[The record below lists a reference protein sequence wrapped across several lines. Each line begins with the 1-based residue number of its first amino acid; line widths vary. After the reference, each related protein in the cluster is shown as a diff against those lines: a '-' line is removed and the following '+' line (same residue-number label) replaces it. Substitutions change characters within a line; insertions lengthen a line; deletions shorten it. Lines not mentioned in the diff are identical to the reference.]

1 MRGRALLRGVW
12 ASGPGRIGLILLVG
26 LLIAAVYV
34 VARYPFD
41 YGPSR
46 WSDPTVWADNPK
58 AAPPVWTNL
67 LGPRKAVHRVLEATE
82 PAEVTAS
89 GPAEVRVFRMP
100 FTFEEDEAPGF
111 LSFEMGTV
119 GFQGR
124 PPSFSVVLVRPDG
137 HEVSLYRDVVRG
149 PRPGEEPPYLRNV
162 DGPMRV
168 LLTSEPSTAEATI
181 ALWQDAFGVTLTGS
195 QLAGRPE
202 RYLFG
207 TPHDAGGVVPL
218 RGEYAMEVR
227 VAVADP
233 ADTVE
238 RVGTVV
244 GGSVYGLLG
253 TDTGGR
259 DLAEGLL
266 FGLPIALAIGIAA
279 ALVSTAIGTGLG
291 LLSGYKG
298 GRTDL
303 VIQRAADIV
312 NNVPLLP
319 LLIFMVFVLGSQL
332 WLIML
337 VLVAFSW
344 PGLTITIRSMVL
356 GLGGSQEVEAARA
369 LGAPTRH
376 IVLRHVLPH
385 TLPYVVTTLIFS
397 VPAAILAEA
406 GLSFIGLGDPTLPT
420 WGQVLEQGYRTG
432 AVYLG
437 YWWWVVPPG
446 LLIILTAV
454 TFMLLAMALEPIV
467 QPRLRRGA

>member
-1 MRGRALLRGVW
+1 MSWRSLLRGVW
-12 ASGPGRIGLILLVG
+12 ASGPGRLGLVMLGALLV
-26 LLIAAVYV
+26 AAAYV
-34 VARYPFD
+34 VVRYPFD
-41 YGPSR
+41 YGTRR
-46 WSDPTVWADNPK
+46 WSDPTAWTDNPK
-58 AAPPVWTNL
+58 AAPPSWTNL
-67 LGPRKAVHRVLEATE
+67 LGPRRAVHRVLAATE
-82 PAEVTAS
+82 PAKVATS
-89 GPAEVRVFRMP
+89 GPAEVRTYRMP
-100 FTFEEDEAPGF
+100 FSFAEDEAPGF
-111 LSFEMGTV
+111 LSFDMGTLTYH
-119 GFQGR
+119 GR
-124 PPSFSVVLVRPDG
+124 PPSYSVVLVRPDG
-137 HEVSLYRDVVRG
+137 HEATLYRDVVRG
-149 PRPGEEPPYLRNV
+149 PRPGEGPPYVRNM
-162 DGPMRV
+162 DEPLRV
-168 LLTSEPSTAEATI
+168 LLSSEDSTIEATI
-181 ALWQDAFGVTLTGS
+181 RLWQDAFGVTL
-195 QLAGRPE
+195 APDEVRARPE
-202 RYLFG
+202 AYLFG
-207 TPHDAGGVVPL
+207 VPGGEGGATL
-218 RGEYAMEVR
+218 LQGDYAMEVR

-233 ADTVE
+233 TDLVE
-238 RVGTVV
+238 RVGAVA

-253 TDTGGR
+253 TDTEGR

-279 ALVSTAIGTGLG
+279 ALVTTAIGTGLG

-303 VIQRAADIV
+303 VIQRLADIV

-344 PGLTITIRSMVL
+344 PGLAITVRSMVL
-356 GLGGSQEVEAARA
+356 GLDGSQEVEAARA
-369 LGAPTRH
+369 LGASTRH
-376 IVLRHVLPH
+376 VVLRHVLPH
-385 TLPYVVTTLIFS
+385 TLPYVVTALIFS

-406 GLSFIGLGDPTLPT
+406 GLSFIGLGDPSLPT

-467 QPRLRRGA
+467 QPRLRRGG

>member
-1 MRGRALLRGVW
+1 MRWRALLQGVW
-12 ASGPGRIGLILLVG
+12 ASGPGRMGLVLLGVLLV
-26 LLIAAVYV
+26 IAVYV
-34 VARYPFD
+34 LVRYPLD
-41 YGPSR
+41 YGTSR
-46 WSDPTVWADNPK
+46 WSDPTAWTDNPK
-58 AAPPVWTNL
+58 AAPPAWTNL
-67 LGPRKAVHRVLEATE
+67 FGPRRAEHRVMTATE
-82 PAEVTAS
+82 PAEVRTS
-89 GPAEVRVFRMP
+89 GPAEIRTYRMP
-100 FTFEEDEAPGF
+100 FAFAEDEAPGF
-111 LSFEMGTV
+111 LAFEMGTV
-119 GFQGR
+119 MYHGR

-137 HEVSLYRDVVRG
+137 HEASLYRDVLRG
-149 PRPGEEPPYLRNV
+149 PRPGEESPYVRNV
-162 DGPMRV
+162 EEPMRV
-168 LLTSEPSTAEATI
+168 LLSSEDSTVDAAI
-181 ALWQDAFGVTLTGS
+181 ALWQDAFGVSLTPAQVRGD
-195 QLAGRPE
+195 PE
-202 RYLFG
+202 AWLFG
-207 TPHDAGGVVPL
+207 TPDGTGGVRTL
-218 RGEYAMEVR
+218 QGDYAMEVR

-233 ADTVE
+233 TDTVAE
-238 RVGTVV
+238 VGTVV

-298 GRTDL
+298 GKTDL

-344 PGLTITIRSMVL
+344 PGLTITIRSMIL
-356 GLGGSQEVEAARA
+356 GLDGSQEVEAARA

-376 IVLRHVLPH
+376 VLTRHILPH

-397 VPAAILAEA
+397 VPAAVLAEA
-406 GLSFIGLGDPTLPT
+406 GLSFIGLGDPSLPT

-454 TFMLLAMALEPIV
+454 TFMLLAIALEPIV
-467 QPRLRRGA
+467 QPRLRRSG

>member
-1 MRGRALLRGVW
+1 
-12 ASGPGRIGLILLVG
+12 
-26 LLIAAVYV
+26 
-34 VARYPFD
+34 
-41 YGPSR
+41 
-46 WSDPTVWADNPK
+46 
-58 AAPPVWTNL
+58 
-67 LGPRKAVHRVLEATE
+67 
-82 PAEVTAS
+82 
-89 GPAEVRVFRMP
+89 MP
-100 FTFEEDEAPGF
+100 FTFAEDEAPGF

-119 GFQGR
+119 TYQGR

-149 PRPGEEPPYLRNV
+149 PRTDEEPPYLRNV
-162 DGPMRV
+162 GEPMRV
-168 LLTSEPSTAEATI
+168 LLSSEDSTIEA
-181 ALWQDAFGVTLTGS
+181 ALMLWQEGSGVTLPPAQVRTD
-195 QLAGRPE
+195 PE
-202 RYLFG
+202 PYLFG
-207 TPHDAGGVVPL
+207 TPDEAGGVTTL
-218 RGEYAMEVR
+218 QGDYTMEVR
-227 VAVADP
+227 VAVADA
-233 ADTVE
+233 ADSVAT
-238 RVGTVV
+238 VGTVV

-298 GRTDL
+298 GKTDL

-344 PGLTITIRSMVL
+344 PGLTITIRSMIL
-356 GLGGSQEVEAARA
+356 GLDGSQEVEAARA

-376 IVLRHVLPH
+376 VVMRHILPH
-385 TLPYVVTTLIFS
+385 TLPFVVTTLIFS
-397 VPAAILAEA
+397 VPAAVLAEA
-406 GLSFIGLGDPTLPT
+406 GLSFIGLGDPSLPT

-454 TFMLLAMALEPIV
+454 TFMLLAIALEPIV
-467 QPRLRRGA
+467 QPRLRRSG

>member
-1 MRGRALLRGVW
+1 MSARALLRSVW
-12 ASGPGRIGLILLVG
+12 ASGPGRIGLILLAG
-26 LLIAAVYV
+26 LLLTAGYV
-34 VARYPFD
+34 VIRYPLD

-58 AAPPVWTNL
+58 AAPPVWANL
-67 LGPRKAVHRVLEATE
+67 LGPRRAVHRTLSAAQ
-82 PAEVTAS
+82 PAEVRTS
-89 GPAEVRVFRMP
+89 GPAEVRTYRMP
-100 FTFEEDEAPGF
+100 FAFDEDEAPGF
-111 LSFEMGTV
+111 LSFQMGTATYH
-119 GFQGR
+119 GR
-124 PPSFSVVLVRPDG
+124 PPSFSVVLARPDG
-137 HEVSLYRDVVRG
+137 HEVVLYRDVVRG
-149 PRPGEEPPYLRNV
+149 PRPGEEPPYQRNV
-162 DGPMRV
+162 DEPMRV
-168 LLTSEPSTAEATI
+168 LLSSEESVTEATL
-181 ALWQDAFGVTLTGS
+181 ALYRDSFGVSLTES
-195 QLAGRPE
+195 QVAGHPE

-207 TPHDAGGVVPL
+207 TPDGQGGVSPL
-218 RGEYAMEVR
+218 RGDYAMEVR

-233 ADTVE
+233 TDTISDV
-238 RVGTVV
+238 RVVV

-266 FGLPIALAIGIAA
+266 FGLPIALVIGIAA
-279 ALVSTAIGTGLG
+279 ALVSTALGTGLG

-344 PGLTITIRSMVL
+344 PSLAITIRSMVL
-356 GLGGSQEVEAARA
+356 GQGGSQEVEAARA

-385 TLPYVVTTLIFS
+385 TLPFVVTTLIFS

-406 GLSFIGLGDPTLPT
+406 GLSFIGLGDPSLPT

-437 YWWWVVPPG
+437 YWWWVIPPG

-454 TFMLLAMALEPIV
+454 TFMLLAIALEPIV

>member
-1 MRGRALLRGVW
+1 MSGRALLRAVW
-12 ASGPGRIGLILLVG
+12 ASGPGRAGSLLLLLLLVG
-26 LLIAAVYV
+26 ATYV
-34 VARYPFD
+34 VLRYPID
-41 YGPSR
+41 YGTTR

-67 LGPRKAVHRVLEATE
+67 LGPRRAVHRVLSATE
-82 PAEVTAS
+82 PAAVATS
-89 GPAEVRVFRMP
+89 GPATIRTYRMP
-100 FTFEEDEAPGF
+100 FGYDEDEPPGF
-111 LSFEMGTV
+111 LSLQMGTV
-119 GFQGR
+119 AYHGR
-124 PPSFSVVLVRPDG
+124 PPSFSVVLTRPDG

-149 PRPGEEPPYLRNV
+149 PRPGEDPPYLRNV
-162 DGPMRV
+162 DEPLRV
-168 LLTSEPSTAEATI
+168 LLSSEPSASEAVVS
-181 ALWQDAFGVTLTGS
+181 LYQDAFGITLTEA
-195 QLAGRPE
+195 QVAAHPE

-207 TPHDAGGVVPL
+207 TPDGSGAVVPL
-218 RGEYAMEVR
+218 RGDYAMEVR
-227 VAVADP
+227 FAVADP
-233 ADTVE
+233 ADTLSG
-238 RVGTVV
+238 VGAVV
-244 GGSVYGLLG
+244 GGGVYGLLG

-266 FGLPIALAIGIAA
+266 FGLPIALAIGLAA

-356 GLGGSQEVEAARA
+356 GQGGSAEVEAARA

-376 IVLRHVLPH
+376 ILVRHVLPH
-385 TLPYVVTTLIFS
+385 TLPFVVMTLIFS

-406 GLSFIGLGDPTLPT
+406 GLSFIGLGDPSLPT

-454 TFMLLAMALEPIV
+454 TFMLLAMALEPVV
-467 QPRLRRGA
+467 QPRLRRGG

>member
-12 ASGPGRIGLILLVG
+12 ASGPGRVGLVLLAALLVM
-26 LLIAAVYV
+26 AAYV
-34 VARYPFD
+34 LVRYPLD
-41 YGPSR
+41 YGTTR
-46 WSDPTVWADNPK
+46 WSDPTAWIDNPK
-58 AAPPVWTNL
+58 AAPPAWTNL
-67 LGPRKAVHRVLEATE
+67 LGPKRAVHRVMTATE
-82 PAEVTAS
+82 PAEVAHS
-89 GPAEVRVFRMP
+89 GPAEIRTYRMP
-100 FTFEEDEAPGF
+100 FTFAEDEAPGF
-111 LSFEMGTV
+111 LSFDMGTV
-119 GFQGR
+119 TYHGR

-137 HEVSLYRDVVRG
+137 HEVPMYRDVVRG
-149 PRPGEEPPYLRNV
+149 PRPGEEPPYVRNV
-162 DGPMRV
+162 DEPVRV
-168 LLTSEPSTAEATI
+168 LLSSEDSTTEATI
-181 ALWQDAFGVTLTGS
+181 ALWQDAFGETLTPADI
-195 QLAGRPE
+195 AGHPE
-202 RYLFG
+202 TYLFG
-207 TPHDAGGVVPL
+207 TPDGAGGVAPL
-218 RGEYAMEVR
+218 RGDYSMELR

-233 ADTVE
+233 SDAIAE
-238 RVGTVV
+238 VGAVV

-298 GRTDL
+298 GTTDL

-344 PGLTITIRSMVL
+344 PGLAITVRSMIL
-356 GLGGSQEVEAARA
+356 GLDGSQEVEAARA

-376 IVLRHVLPH
+376 VVLRHILPH

-406 GLSFIGLGDPTLPT
+406 GLSFIGLGDPSLPT

-454 TFMLLAMALEPIV
+454 TFMLLAIALEPIV
-467 QPRLRRGA
+467 QPRLRRSG